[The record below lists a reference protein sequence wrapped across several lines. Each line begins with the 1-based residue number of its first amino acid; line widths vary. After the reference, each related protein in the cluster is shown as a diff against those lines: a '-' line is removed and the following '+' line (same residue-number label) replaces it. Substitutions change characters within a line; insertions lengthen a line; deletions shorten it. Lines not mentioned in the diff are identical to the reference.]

1 VAEDA
6 VAEDAADD
14 VVRAPQPG
22 GGGARRGP
30 FPAPAGAGPG
40 PVLAQAFDRSS
51 LDALRAAV
59 AAHAFRA
66 GAPPAQA
73 GDLVLVVH
81 ELAVN
86 AVVHGAGRGR
96 LRAWRLGQAMHC
108 EVTDD
113 GPRPGTA
120 GAARWPGRDT
130 QPPDAAWWPAERG
143 HGLWVIS
150 QLADQTSL
158 RSGPGGTLA
167 SARLPL
173 GPRGLKPAGT

>member
-1 VAEDA
+1 VA
-6 VAEDAADD
+6 DAAA
-14 VVRAPQPG
+14 RAPRP
-22 GGGARRGP
+22 ARRGTSL
-30 FPAPAGAGPG
+30 APPGAGPG
-40 PVLAQAFDRSS
+40 PVLEQAFDRFS

-81 ELAVN
+81 ELAAN

-96 LRAWRLGQAMHC
+96 LRAWRDGQAMHC
-108 EVTDD
+108 EVSDD
-113 GPRPGTA
+113 GPRPGT
-120 GAARWPGRDT
+120 GDAARWPQAAGT
-130 QPPDAAWWPAERG
+130 AWWPAERG
-143 HGLWVIS
+143 HGLWVVS

-173 GPRGLKPAGT
+173 GLRGLRPAGA